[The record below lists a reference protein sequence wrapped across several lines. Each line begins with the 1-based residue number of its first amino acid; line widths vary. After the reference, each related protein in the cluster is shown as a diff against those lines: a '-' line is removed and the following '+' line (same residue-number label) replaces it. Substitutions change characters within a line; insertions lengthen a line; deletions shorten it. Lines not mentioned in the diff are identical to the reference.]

1 LCQKRRG
8 YLLYIYFHCF
18 PQLHKLQ
25 GRRNR
30 REEINIVDVNAA
42 DQVGDSAAMLA
53 KYGTEEIAYAPSRVR
68 RFLFCQNSSV
78 TSVKSL
84 LMIIGH
90 TVHLCLTIGLLDPA
104 GTHGIIYSVGPPP
117 PLP

>member
-1 LCQKRRG
+1 
-8 YLLYIYFHCF
+8 LLSFLL

-53 KYGTEEIAYAPSRVR
+53 KYGTEEIAYAPSRVKEILKFAFR
-68 RFLFCQNSSV
+68 L
-78 TSVKSL
+78 
-84 LMIIGH
+84 IIF
-90 TVHLCLTIGLLDPA
+90 
-104 GTHGIIYSVGPPP
+104 
-117 PLP
+117 

>member
-1 LCQKRRG
+1 MSATTLSCFL
-8 YLLYIYFHCF
+8 YLS

-53 KYGTEEIAYAPSRVR
+53 KYGTEEIAYTPSRVKEILKF
-68 RFLFCQNSSV
+68 RFLSYNILKSELAKNSSV
-78 TSVKSL
+78 
-84 LMIIGH
+84 
-90 TVHLCLTIGLLDPA
+90 A
-104 GTHGIIYSVGPPP
+104 
-117 PLP
+117 